1 MSTVDPGS
9 VAGIGQGFNPAPRL
23 GAARP
28 S

>member
-23 GAARP
+23 GGPA
-28 S
+28 

>member
-23 GAARP
+23 ARRP
-28 S
+28 A